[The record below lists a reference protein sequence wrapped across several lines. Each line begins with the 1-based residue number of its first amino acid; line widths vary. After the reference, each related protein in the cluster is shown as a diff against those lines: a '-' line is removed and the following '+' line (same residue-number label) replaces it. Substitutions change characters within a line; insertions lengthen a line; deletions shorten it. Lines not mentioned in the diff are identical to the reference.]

1 MLRTKVKGWRTKP
14 ASNPNS
20 EPNFYSMLPAPEST
34 PTASSKSYM
43 NNFPSKRK
51 TNGVGEDT
59 NTNTSDISRAAAST
73 TIGSDSLSYNNHIFF
88 LKSKTESPDI
98 ILSDTLLQLSTRPL
112 LSNNNN
118 GNIYTP

>member
-73 TIGSDSLSYNNHIFF
+73 TIGSDSLSYNNHIF